1 MIQNS
6 TQQANNVRTRQ
17 SRAAIEQ
24 SQQNFEGLIDDYN
37 SLVDNEAGGDREKKN
52 ASQASF
58 PETRGVRR
66 NRGSPKQSIDDVVFQ
81 ATGVTPKRGSV
92 VLD

>member
-24 SQQNFEGLIDDYN
+24 SQQNFDGLIDDYN
-37 SLVDNEAGGDREKKN
+37 SLVDNEAGGNRVGKN

-58 PETRGVRR
+58 PVTRGVRR
-66 NRGSPKQSIDDVVFQ
+66 DRGSPKQTIDDI
-81 ATGVTPKRGSV
+81 TGVTPKRGSV